1 MGLSD
6 GSAVKGAYQ
15 VLRDPVMSGWTEI
28 TQPFASYIENI
39 SGAVDSFLQPVQQF
53 AQETI
58 GALKEQITKL
68 TSEALGN
75 ASATGAAGVPAGAP
89 ESMTEQI
96 LGQQGL
102 IHAKHRYDCL
112 HSLCSV
118 DGHDPNDLEVRG
130 KGVHHE
136 C

>member
-1 MGLSD
+1 MAVPKLDGAVMGLSD

-53 AQETI
+53 AQDTI

-68 TSEALGN
+68 TSEALGECFCDGEPQ
-75 ASATGAAGVPAGAP
+75 AYLP
-89 ESMTEQI
+89 
-96 LGQQGL
+96 GL
-102 IHAKHRYDCL
+102 L
-112 HSLCSV
+112 
-118 DGHDPNDLEVRG
+118 NQ
-130 KGVHHE
+130 
-136 C
+136 